1 MNSQISALF
10 LCFFGFVFLMGV
22 FLIAMAVRIV
32 PEYQRAV
39 VFRLGR
45 CIGYKGPGLVLLI
58 PFLDRGVKIDLRE
71 QVREVKGQIVTTRDK
86 AQLSMDFNWYYK
98 VTDPIA
104 TVLQVSNFEIA
115 AQDLATATS
124 RAVIAE
130 TLRNEALVERETL
143 SRDIHVR
150 MSSQAK
156 QWGVDVTR
164 VEIRAVREV

>member
-1 MNSQISALF
+1 MNSQISTLF

-22 FLIAMAVRIV
+22 LLIAMAVRIV

-58 PFLDRGVKIDLRE
+58 PFLDRGVKVDLRE

-86 AQLSMDFNWYYK
+86 VQLAMDFNWYYK
-98 VTDPIA
+98 VTDPVA
-104 TVLQVSNFEIA
+104 NVLQVSNFEIA
-115 AQDLATATS
+115 AQDLASATS

-130 TLRNEALVERETL
+130 TLRNEALVERETI
-143 SRDIHVR
+143 SRDICKR
-150 MSSQAK
+150 MSSQVK
-156 QWGVDVTR
+156 QWGADVTR
-164 VEIRAVREV
+164 VEIRVVHEV